1 MQFEQSPIRLFMLLS
16 IGFVSADINNWDVC
30 SGRLERALDALH
42 RDSTRKNKLDEE
54 QAGMLYQHELRSAPL
69 EMSVSRMSVKLPE
82 TTKESG
88 HGWARVERC
97 MYEPERNSL
106 RTRVVFNDLAVS
118 GIVSLMP
125 RDHRALIPAESC
137 KMMLR
142 LRRAGI
148 DFLTSP
154 ISRGRGQMRIRTES
168 SFLEP
173 KFSSIYA
180 YGCRPTRLD
189 KQIKRQDKWPPYHS
203 INNKITPLPLLPTDN
218 KYDIAEPRQLA
229 GSIEEID
236 IVIPNESRHP
246 RYSQTLETNFGVW
259 RKNSWITKPPSRQKR
274 STARFMRTAV
284 ITPQNFTDTLMNGQK
299 TSREVEKSANFTKVS
314 DLIDELRHEDSSQ
327 NVSREIRE
335 LTADDNL
342 GNLFPIDSKMP
353 NRNWQ
358 SKEYITREME
368 DVFLQGASQALTRYI
383 ERQLH
388 PAIKETLM
396 LSMGYTISYG

>member
-1 MQFEQSPIRLFMLLS
+1 MPKAFLDFHVFVLVLLLVFMFFIS
-16 IGFVSADINNWDVC
+16 
-30 SGRLERALDALH
+30 
-42 RDSTRKNKLDEE
+42 
-54 QAGMLYQHELRSAPL
+54 Y
-69 EMSVSRMSVKLPE
+69 
-82 TTKESG
+82 
-88 HGWARVERC
+88 
-97 MYEPERNSL
+97 SL
-106 RTRVVFNDLAVS
+106 
-118 GIVSLMP
+118 
-125 RDHRALIPAESC
+125 
-137 KMMLR
+137 
-142 LRRAGI
+142 
-148 DFLTSP
+148 
-154 ISRGRGQMRIRTES
+154 Q
-168 SFLEP
+168 
-173 KFSSIYA
+173 
-180 YGCRPTRLD
+180 
-189 KQIKRQDKWPPYHS
+189 
-203 INNKITPLPLLPTDN
+203 ITPLPLLPADN

-342 GNLFPIDSKMP
+342 GNLFPVDSKMP